1 MIEQLELLEKAIA
14 EVQETIAQLKEEKN
28 KLQLEVAEL
37 RSTIEDR
44 DLEILQLQEDAQK
57 NEQQRETDKNEIV
70 NKLQSLLGQ
79 MNTMTED
86 DKEEE
91 EEAKAEAQ
99 PQQPRYNNNNGY
111 NNNGFRF

>member
-1 MIEQLELLEKAIA
+1 MIEQLELLEQAIA
-14 EVQETIAQLKEEKN
+14 DVQETIAQLKEEKN

-37 RSTIEDR
+37 KSTIEDR

-79 MNTMTED
+79 MNTMTETED
-86 DKEEE
+86 DEEE
-91 EEAKAEAQ
+91 EEQ
-99 PQQPRYNNNNGY
+99 PKQHYNNNNGY